1 MQNVIVKGVALM
13 PRLSLRDLPKAIVLL
28 FVVLLFACGSSATK
42 TPASNSGSTS
52 ASQATAVPSTGGS
65 ATPVPKV
72 TVQATQALPARMEL
86 SNTLNIRQK
95 ELER

>member
-1 MQNVIVKGVALM
+1 MENVIINDAALM
-13 PRLSLRDLPKAIVLL
+13 PRPSLRYVSKAIDLL
-28 FVVLLFACGSSATK
+28 FVVLLFARSSSATER
-42 TPASNSGSTS
+42 TASNSGSTS

-65 ATPVPKV
+65 VTDVPTV